1 MQLQNWIIL
10 FRKRHGVWLFYCPRS
25 RNIVKILKLQLF
37 HFISYYSVVIIKVGQ
52 LFCDQS
58 IKVSQDTGI
67 IGRYQRG
74 VKIFE
79 NWWTIYKELSVLKSQ
94 TPCLSNN
101 PDQSNGYWRT
111 CYGFRRNPNDHR
123 LDFMPL
129 NNFYLFLFEYKT
141 SSWLFKFQPDKGFIY
156 AKRGQAIQRWP
167 FFMAH
172 IWYNI

>member
-10 FRKRHGVWLFYCPRS
+10 FRKRHGVWLFYCPMS

-37 HFISYYSVVIIKVGQ
+37 HFISYYSEVIIKVGQ

-79 NWWTIYKELSVLKSQ
+79 NWWTIYKELSVLNLRHRVCRAIPIRVTDIDKPVTGSDA
-94 TPCLSNN
+94 TPMTTDLILC
-101 PDQSNGYWRT
+101 
-111 CYGFRRNPNDHR
+111 H
-123 LDFMPL
+123 
-129 NNFYLFLFEYKT
+129 
-141 SSWLFKFQPDKGFIY
+141 
-156 AKRGQAIQRWP
+156 
-167 FFMAH
+167 
-172 IWYNI
+172 